1 LEALT
6 SQEFAPF
13 IVCFSGEKE
22 VAERVSAW
30 AAAQIYPILHVSSVD
45 ALGTCSPDDFNDER
59 LRAYCVDV
67 LEKRASDFTQDR
79 LDAARSSLSH
89 WIDHEPAPAGLKEY
103 KHNITLPSHMSL
115 LRAARSLEE
124 GNAFI
129 GSSEAEYTTIILE
142 SIKAC

>member
-67 LEKRASDFTQDR
+67 LEKRASDFTQD
-79 LDAARSSLSH
+79 LWTLRSVPL
-89 WIDHEPAPAGLKEY
+89 A
-103 KHNITLPSHMSL
+103 
-115 LRAARSLEE
+115 
-124 GNAFI
+124 I
-129 GSSEAEYTTIILE
+129 GSITSRRQQV
-142 SIKAC
+142 